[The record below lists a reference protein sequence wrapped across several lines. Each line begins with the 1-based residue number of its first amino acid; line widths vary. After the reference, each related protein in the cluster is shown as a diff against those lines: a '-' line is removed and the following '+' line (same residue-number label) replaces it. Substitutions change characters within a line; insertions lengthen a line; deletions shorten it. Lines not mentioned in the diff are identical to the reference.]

1 MKKSS
6 IAVAVSLAASVAAA
20 AIVLN
25 TTGPGTQSA
34 GSASVV
40 SYFDES
46 AATEER
52 IRALEAAVSE
62 ERQARQLLEDE
73 LLVLIGEF
81 ERLNGSEDGS
91 DQGQENAPQAVGS
104 AQTEAVTQAQRFRGA
119 RSTTGRRDAM
129 IAAGVSPDRAE
140 WILQRESELRYESMQ
155 ARFDARNSD
164 EPQNP
169 LDPSFSPEAMLRAE
183 IGDTEYEMYLEA
195 NGRPTSVGIRSIMAS
210 SPGERAGLQA
220 GDQITGYNGQR
231 IFSTGELLQQTMSG
245 GDGNVVVDIMRDGAP
260 MQLVLPRGPIGVEIG
275 RNRGR

>member
-1 MKKSS
+1 MEARVKKST
-6 IAVAVSLAASVAAA
+6 IAVAISLAASIAAA

-25 TTGPGTQSA
+25 TSQPVAKSPGPA
-34 GSASVV
+34 AAV

-52 IRALEAAVSE
+52 IRALEVAVSE

-73 LLVLIGEF
+73 LLVLISEF
-81 ERLNGSEDGS
+81 ERLDASRDGS
-91 DQGQENAPQAVGS
+91 DEGRDDAQQAVGNS
-104 AQTEAVTQAQRFRGA
+104 DTAAVTQAQRFRGA
-119 RSTTGRRDAM
+119 RSATARRDAL

-155 ARFDARNSD
+155 ARFEARNAD

-169 LDPSFSPEAMLRAE
+169 FDPSFNPEAMLRAE
-183 IGDTEYEMYLEA
+183 IGDTEYELYLEA

-220 GDQITGYNGQR
+220 GDQITGYDGQR
-231 IFSTGELLQQTMSG
+231 IFSTG
-245 GDGNVVVDIMRDGAP
+245 
-260 MQLVLPRGPIGVEIG
+260 
-275 RNRGR
+275 